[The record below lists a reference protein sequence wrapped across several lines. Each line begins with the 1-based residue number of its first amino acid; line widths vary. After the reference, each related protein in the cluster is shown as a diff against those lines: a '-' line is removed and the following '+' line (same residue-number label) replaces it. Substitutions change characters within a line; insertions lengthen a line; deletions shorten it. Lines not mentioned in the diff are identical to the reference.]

1 VGEGNFMDGDQLRTR
16 RPVSVPE
23 AAELLGIT
31 VDAVRGRIKRG
42 TIDAERGS
50 DGSVYVYV
58 PTDQLRLAKARSS
71 DQSALTEYLESEVAF
86 LRDELERKD
95 ALLMNM
101 IHALRSL
108 PSSSLKDHAPKAPQQ
123 PETADAGTAV
133 GKGPSQPDGEDDQRI
148 LRPYGNT
155 SVRSM
160 HRPISL
166 ITQDGLAV
174 LLAAT
179 LPITLTLVTVAVS
192 NARPDSVFSP
202 LLIYLLFHFF
212 PLFCG
217 LWVGLAWQGMYL
229 RRYILLGLFAGASE
243 VAVFVLFRAFP
254 AIPAAIS
261 GGDAVYKVT
270 PSDVIAVLATVT
282 LFISGG
288 LFGDLLQWMRSPRG
302 LRPPGAWAT
311 LLIQATGAAFIG
323 LIANVASAAVQVI

>member
-1 VGEGNFMDGDQLRTR
+1 MGGDQPRTR
-16 RPVSVPE
+16 RRVSVPE

-58 PTDQLRLAKARSS
+58 ATDQLRRAKAQSG
-71 DQSALTEYLESEVAF
+71 DHSALMKYLESEVEF
-86 LRDELERKD
+86 LRHELERKD

-101 IHALRSL
+101 IHALRPPP
-108 PSSSLKDHAPKAPQQ
+108 PSSLEDQAPKAPQQ
-123 PETADAGTAV
+123 PETTGARTAV
-133 GKGPSQPDGEDDQRI
+133 ETSPPQPNGEGDQRF
-148 LRPYGNT
+148 LRLYGST

-160 HRPISL
+160 HRPIFL
-166 ITQDGLAV
+166 MAQDGLAV

-179 LPITLTLVTVAVS
+179 LPVTLTLVTVAVS
-192 NARPDSVFSP
+192 NAQPDSVFSP
-202 LLIYLLFHFF
+202 LVIYLLFHLF
-212 PLFCG
+212 PLLCG

-243 VAVFVLFRAFP
+243 IAVFVLFRAFP
-254 AIPAAIS
+254 AIPRAIS
-261 GGDAVYKVT
+261 GGGAGYTVT
-270 PSDVIAVLATVT
+270 PSDVIAVLATVA

-288 LFGDLLQWMRSPRG
+288 LFGDLLQWTLSPRG
-302 LRPPGAWAT
+302 LRPPGAWTT

-323 LIANVASAAVQVI
+323 LIANVASAAVQAI